1 MKVWFVIFR
10 GDKFLSTFLLSRALS
25 HGPSFQ
31 AVVPQLNAGEAF
43 LLSQALSPK
52 SQLNAGEASRLLRLD
67 SAPKAASAQ
76 GLRVGRTT
84 GIRTP
89 FTAFPPPP

>member
-1 MKVWFVIFR
+1 MSSQLFVIFR
-10 GDKFLSTFLLSRALS
+10 QTFINFLSSLSR
-25 HGPSFQ
+25 GPSFQ
-31 AVVPQLNAGEAF
+31 AVVSQLNAGEAF